1 MAHDDGTLGGVD
13 CLQHRFH
20 LISER
25 GARRSIVGARQLN
38 GARSASQLLELPH
51 HPIPGGSPHPQ
62 ASDQHDVCHVLH
74 LPPVETRRPYRT
86 RVTTPDAGDEF
97 DQPLWAGRAT
107 RHASSLV
114 SLRTYEEPRRE
125 LAFALDLDD
134 PAGYAYEVVLDQPVG
149 RFRDLD

>member
-1 MAHDDGTLGGVD
+1 
-13 CLQHRFH
+13 
-20 LISER
+20 
-25 GARRSIVGARQLN
+25 
-38 GARSASQLLELPH
+38 ELPH

-86 RVTTPDAGDEF
+86 RVTTPDAGDEL

-149 RFRDLD
+149 RFRDLDPARQSMGLHAASGVDRVAPDVVLELRRADHAGDHRSRV